1 MEYGKA
7 NAVDIDTNYI
17 NGCLFQN
24 SINVNPNGTTTLT
37 APGVT
42 THIAL
47 TKYNRQ
53 GELLWARMFGGVTT
67 SEAPHGIECDATRNI
82 YVTGYFGSTT
92 LTGPQPADFNP
103 AGGGTVNTQGHEDC
117 FVAKYAPNGNYVW
130 AFGLGNAGANTQERA
145 WDIAVDAVGNA
156 YVAGGFHGTV
166 NFNPLGT
173 AANRSLPDTLAGLF
187 VAKYNSDGI
196 LQWVIPI
203 DAQCTSVFTEGYAA
217 CDLDNSGNICVAGNF
232 RGSNVDFNPLG
243 TATLLTSS
251 GLTDMFIAK
260 YTASTGVL
268 SWVKR
273 IGGPAAEIV
282 SPGALRCD
290 NSGNPYFTG
299 RLSGTGSVDFDP
311 SPGTVNVTNSAL
323 FLASFDG
330 SGNLRLA
337 FGMNSGTGD
346 GGHRVA
352 FDNLNNVYIAGW
364 MNGTANFGNGYLL
377 SAFSSTADVFLAK
390 YTNAGVCQWAFNFG
404 GTGSSDNSIC
414 AGLVVDQENNPI
426 VTGQLYGINADVDPT
441 GGVLNLSSVGNNDC
455 FVIKYTTGGE
465 LWSRLPVNVYQEAL
479 NTPIDFQLDQNYPNP
494 FNPRTTISFV
504 LPKASTVSLA
514 IFNTQGTLIDVLLRT
529 YLSAGKHAVH
539 WDASGIPS
547 GVYFYTLTTEEGATS
562 KKSILL
568 R

>member
-1 MEYGKA
+1 
-7 NAVDIDTNYI
+7 
-17 NGCLFQN
+17 
-24 SINVNPNGTTTLT
+24 
-37 APGVT
+37 
-42 THIAL
+42 
-47 TKYNRQ
+47 
-53 GELLWARMFGGVTT
+53 
-67 SEAPHGIECDATRNI
+67 
-82 YVTGYFGSTT
+82 
-92 LTGPQPADFNP
+92 
-103 AGGGTVNTQGHEDC
+103 
-117 FVAKYAPNGNYVW
+117 
-130 AFGLGNAGANTQERA
+130 
-145 WDIAVDAVGNA
+145 
-156 YVAGGFHGTV
+156 
-166 NFNPLGT
+166 
-173 AANRSLPDTLAGLF
+173 
-187 VAKYNSDGI
+187 
-196 LQWVIPI
+196 
-203 DAQCTSVFTEGYAA
+203 
-217 CDLDNSGNICVAGNF
+217 
-232 RGSNVDFNPLG
+232 
-243 TATLLTSS
+243 
-251 GLTDMFIAK
+251 
-260 YTASTGVL
+260 
-268 SWVKR
+268 
-273 IGGPAAEIV
+273 
-282 SPGALRCD
+282 
-290 NSGNPYFTG
+290 
-299 RLSGTGSVDFDP
+299 
-311 SPGTVNVTNSAL
+311 
-323 FLASFDG
+323 
-330 SGNLRLA
+330 
-337 FGMNSGTGD
+337 MNSGTGD